1 MVRVSNARGH
11 VARTQLDED
20 VVIETAATIADEEG
34 LDAMTLTR
42 VAKELGISQPALYRH
57 VEGYDDLLR
66 SLSLKGR
73 RLLASRLQDAAIG
86 VSMDDAV
93 RAMGK
98 AWRRTVME
106 RPGLYAAT
114 DRCPC
119 AGDAELEEAV
129 EDIVA
134 TLAQALK
141 GYDLSPDDEVHAA
154 RLLRSAFHGFAHLE
168 AGDGHPKPHDLDD
181 TFDHIIDLLCAGV
194 RRL

>member
-1 MVRVSNARGH
+1 

-20 VVIETAATIADEEG
+20 LVIDTAATIADEEG

-73 RLLASRLQDAAIG
+73 HLLADRLQEAAVG
-86 VSMDDAV
+86 VSTDDAV
-93 RAMGK
+93 RSMGK
-98 AWRRTVME
+98 AWRATVME

-119 AGDAELEEAV
+119 AGDPELEEAV
-129 EDIVA
+129 EQIVA
-134 TLAQALK
+134 TLALALK
-141 GYDLSPDDEVHAA
+141 GYDLNPTDEVDAA
-154 RLLRSAFHGFAHLE
+154 RLLRSTFHGFAHLE
-168 AGDGHPKPHDLDD
+168 AGDGHPRPHDLDD
-181 TFDHIIDLLCAGV
+181 TFDRIIDLLCAGV